1 MFFFEELKAVLLLL
15 DASLLLVD
23 ADHVFG
29 TRYVD
34 AELFAHGTHARAK
47 VDDLEDDYLS
57 ELVVDLCVPLAPLA
71 SNARAGL
78 VQRIILARQSKLVGC
93 FLRLETDREFC
104 FFSVHKV

>member
-1 MFFFEELKAVLLLL
+1 MLFFEELKAVLLLL

-23 ADHVFG
+23 ADYVFD

-71 SNARAGL
+71 SNA
-78 VQRIILARQSKLVGC
+78 LALLLLALCGVRQLKLVAFASSLIGSIC
-93 FLRLETDREFC
+93 
-104 FFSVHKV
+104 SPP